1 MNLQKISRRL
11 LACALPPCAL
21 PVFALLSA
29 LGASSLVHAQAWP
42 SKPVK
47 LVVPFPAG
55 GGADV
60 VARLLTQKLSERWG
74 QPVVVDN
81 RAGANTVIGADA
93 VAKSPA
99 DGYTLLMAMDTTLT
113 QNQFLFTKLP
123 YDPVA
128 DFVPISMMVASPV
141 AIIASERFAGKT
153 MQDWVNSA
161 KAQPG
166 KLNYGVSGISTQIT
180 AALLE
185 ETTGITANHIP
196 YKGSAPTA
204 QGLMAGDVEVAFDG
218 IAPYLGFIKTGKARV
233 LAVTGAK
240 RSGALPDV
248 PTVAELGWQGVDLKV
263 WFGMVA
269 PRGTPVDIIRKIQG
283 DLAAVLGMQDVKDRL
298 GTFAFD
304 TVGSTPEQFAASI
317 EADTRRYGPVIK
329 RLGVKLD

>member
-1 MNLQKISRRL
+1 MKLLKLSRCL
-11 LACALPPCAL
+11 LMAS
-21 PVFALLSA
+21 LL
-29 LGASSLVHAQAWP
+29 LGPIASGFLHAQGWP
-42 SKPVK
+42 SKPVR

-113 QNQFLFTKLP
+113 QNQFLFSKLP
-123 YDPVA
+123 YDPIA

-141 AIIASERFAGKT
+141 AVIASERFAGKN

-180 AALLE
+180 AALIE
-185 ETTGITANHIP
+185 EAAGISANHIP

-204 QGLMAGDVEVAFDG
+204 QGLMAGDVELAFDG
-218 IAPYLGFIKTGKARV
+218 IAPYLGFIKAGKARV

-240 RSGALPDV
+240 RSGTLPDV
-248 PTVAELGWQGVDLKV
+248 PTVAELGWRDVDLKV

-269 PRGTPVDIIRKIQG
+269 PKGTPADIVRKVQG
-283 DLAAVLGMQDVKDRL
+283 DLAAVLDMQDVKDRL

-304 TVGSTPEQFAASI
+304 PVGSTPEQFAASI
-317 EADTRRYGPVIK
+317 QADTKRYGPVIK
-329 RLGVKLD
+329 RLGIKLD